1 MYYYLDN
8 GLIIGQG
15 AQPHTIYENIAASE
29 VNIPN
34 PMGYELKNGKFVKSK
49 ELIDGEKYEAKLKA
63 KAKQA
68 QTIANLKVEVGNKT
82 FDADEKSQQRMM
94 IAIQSME
101 DGEST
106 VWRLANNMDE
116 KVSKYELEQALK
128 LVAAKMSE
136 IIVGDN
142 GNPRSRALGGC
153 GEQSSRPQ
161 SGLCSDEE

>member
-8 GLIIGQG
+8 GVIIGQG
-15 AQPHTIYENIAASE
+15 AQPHTIYENIVASE
-29 VNIPN
+29 VNIPS
-34 PMGYELKNGKFVKSK
+34 PMGYELRNGKFVKSK

-68 QTIANLKVEVGNKT
+68 KNLANLKVEVGDKT

-106 VWRLANNMDE
+106 IWRLANNADE
-116 KVSKYELEQALK
+116 SVSKYELQQALK
-128 LVAAKMSE
+128 LAAAKMSE
-136 IIVGDN
+136 IIIGSKNAD
-142 GNPRSRALGGC
+142 
-153 GEQSSRPQ
+153 
-161 SGLCSDEE
+161 